1 MKVVPNPSDLAL
13 KASVVCIGNFDG
25 VHLGHQLLLGRL
37 QQVAAETGT
46 PSVVLTFFPPAKVV
60 FRGKPY
66 LSSAEEKLYLLKPFN
81 PTAVVMTPFSLGYAQ
96 TPKDVFLRELHLLS
110 AFQPDAVV
118 MVPFSRDYAQT
129 PKEQFLAEVAHLNP
143 KHLIVGEDFRF
154 GRERSGGLDDLQH
167 VTERLEV
174 FSLERLGERVIKS
187 SHIRELL
194 RAGEVAEARKFLG
207 YSYLAF
213 GEVVRG
219 DRRGRTI
226 GFPTANIAL
235 PPEKALPLGVFA
247 VRVETSR
254 GEFGG
259 MANVGPRP
267 SYPDAPPSLE
277 VYLFD
282 FDGDLYGQTLRVS
295 FEHFL
300 RSQRRFS
307 GLDDLK
313 AQLARDEQAARASLQ
328 RRTSVTS

>member
-1 MKVVPNPSDLAL
+1 MKVVASAGELDLTGCA
-13 KASVVCIGNFDG
+13 VCLGNFDG
-25 VHLGHQLLLGRL
+25 VHLGHQLLLKRL
-37 QQVAAETGT
+37 QHVADKLDA
-46 PSVVLTFFPPAKVV
+46 PSVVQTFFPPAKVV

-96 TPKDVFLRELHLLS
+96 TPKEVFLRELEAL
-110 AFQPDAVV
+110 
-118 MVPFSRDYAQT
+118 
-129 PKEQFLAEVAHLNP
+129 KP

-154 GRERSGGLDDLQH
+154 GHARSGGLDDLQH

-174 FSLERLGERVIKS
+174 FRLERLEEEPIKS

-194 RAGEVAEARKFLG
+194 TRGEVETARKFLG

-213 GEVVRG
+213 GTVVPG

-247 VRVETSR
+247 VRVETEQGR
-254 GEFGG
+254 FGG

-277 VYLFD
+277 VHLFD
-282 FDGDLYGQTLRVS
+282 FGGDLYGQKLLVS
-295 FEHFL
+295 FEAFL
-300 RSQRRFS
+300 RSQRKFS
-307 GLDDLK
+307 GLDELK
-313 AQLARDEQAARASLQ
+313 AQLREDAAGAGAALGEQLA
-328 RRTSVTS
+328 

>member
-1 MKVVPNPSDLAL
+1 MRVVERASELDLRGCA
-13 KASVVCIGNFDG
+13 VCLGNFDG
-25 VHLGHQLLLGRL
+25 VHLGHQLLLKRL
-37 QQVAAETGT
+37 RHVADRLNV
-46 PSVVLTFFPPAKVV
+46 PSVVQTFFPPAKVV

-66 LSSAEEKLYLLKPFN
+66 LSSAEEKLYLLRPFE
-81 PTAVVMTPFSLGYAQ
+81 PTAVVTTPFSLEYAR
-96 TPKDVFLRELHLLS
+96 TPKEVFLRELEGL
-110 AFQPDAVV
+110 
-118 MVPFSRDYAQT
+118 R
-129 PKEQFLAEVAHLNP
+129 P

-154 GRERSGGLDDLQH
+154 GHARSGGLDDLQH

-174 FSLERLGERVIKS
+174 FSLERLEEEPIKS

-194 RAGEVAEARKFLG
+194 GAGDVAAARRFLG

-213 GEVVRG
+213 GTVVKG

-226 GFPTANIAL
+226 GFPTANVSL

-247 VRVETSR
+247 VRVETEGDR
-254 GEFGG
+254 FNG

-295 FEHFL
+295 FEAFL
-300 RSQRRFS
+300 RSQKRFS
-307 GLDDLK
+307 GLDELK
-313 AQLARDEQAARASLQ
+313 SQLSRDEREARALLE
-328 RRTSVTS
+328 

>member
-1 MKVVPNPSDLAL
+1 MKVVANPSDLVL
-13 KASVVCIGNFDG
+13 KASVLCIGNFDG
-25 VHLGHQLLLGRL
+25 VHLGHQLLLKRL

-66 LSSAEEKLYLLKPFN
+66 LSSADEKLY
-81 PTAVVMTPFSLGYAQ
+81 
-96 TPKDVFLRELHLLS
+96 LLS

-129 PKEQFLAEVAHLNP
+129 PKERFLASVAHLKP

-154 GRERSGGLDDLQH
+154 GSARSGGLDDLQH

-247 VRVETSR
+247 VRVETSK
-254 GEFGG
+254 GKFGG

-313 AQLARDEQAARASLQ
+313 AQLSRDKQAARAVLA
-328 RRTSVTS
+328 TY